1 MEESSSQCGWLT
13 VNLLFLLPPRGS
25 FIYLCCLCPVI
36 SYWTSVGGSFFLP
49 LMGNGDKNRVDLIA
63 YKYSSEGVGGGGV
76 LIRRRR
82 DDKCVLFSLCD
93 IENRTI
99 LDDAIWGFVAVVCR
113 SLSTSGRWYYV
124 WSWKRSRV
132 VIVSISL
139 GENSER
145 TGSMVL
151 SIENTNVYE
160 VVGIIWTWNHIKILF
175 HAPDSLLQRSFDGIC

>member
-1 MEESSSQCGWLT
+1 MCQERSAHKAHNEIGRRKWKKAPA
-13 VNLLFLLPPRGS
+13 N
-25 FIYLCCLCPVI
+25 
-36 SYWTSVGGSFFLP
+36 VGGSQSTCFSCCPREEVSFTCVAFVQSSVIELLLEGPFFLP

-124 WSWKRSRV
+124 WS
-132 VIVSISL
+132 
-139 GENSER
+139 
-145 TGSMVL
+145 
-151 SIENTNVYE
+151 
-160 VVGIIWTWNHIKILF
+160 
-175 HAPDSLLQRSFDGIC
+175 